1 MDETINQA
9 VLDCGASRTV
19 CGTEWYTV
27 YLDSLPERVREQV
40 TEYPSDTMF
49 RFGVGTMRASKRV
62 LIPVTICKR
71 DIRLE
76 VDVVATDIPLLISL
90 QTQWHKLLK
99 WLGIQSG
106 KKIRLLLYLLNAYK
120 YLAALRPDH
129 GLIMLN
135 PQFHT
140 ILYRA

>member
-1 MDETINQA
+1 MGFISTHSI
-9 VLDCGASRTV
+9 VFSRNLI
-19 CGTEWYTV
+19 
-27 YLDSLPERVREQV
+27 YLD
-40 TEYPSDTMF
+40 TE
-49 RFGVGTMRASKRV
+49 A
-62 LIPVTICKR
+62 
-71 DIRLE
+71 
-76 VDVVATDIPLLISL
+76 
-90 QTQWHKLLK
+90 QWHKLLK

>member
-1 MDETINQA
+1 MQLTVLSKIATIQII
-9 VLDCGASRTV
+9 
-19 CGTEWYTV
+19 
-27 YLDSLPERVREQV
+27 
-40 TEYPSDTMF
+40 PSMIKIL
-49 RFGVGTMRASKRV
+49 S
-62 LIPVTICKR
+62 P
-71 DIRLE
+71 
-76 VDVVATDIPLLISL
+76 PPP
-90 QTQWHKLLK
+90 QWHKLLK

-140 ILYRA
+140 VLYRA

>member
-1 MDETINQA
+1 
-9 VLDCGASRTV
+9 
-19 CGTEWYTV
+19 
-27 YLDSLPERVREQV
+27 
-40 TEYPSDTMF
+40 MF
-49 RFGVGTMRASKRV
+49 ISKNFDV
-62 LIPVTICKR
+62 FKFTWGPLIIKLLIPLDR
-71 DIRLE
+71 DPTWNPR
-76 VDVVATDIPLLISL
+76 P
-90 QTQWHKLLK
+90 QWHKLLK

>member
-1 MDETINQA
+1 MLLPYKRLSSSVVEKIPDWVIAGTSPSGWINNES
-9 VLDCGASRTV
+9 LY
-19 CGTEWYTV
+19 E
-27 YLDSLPERVREQV
+27 YLCNAFDKWLTDNSVERPVIVWSDS
-40 TEYPSDTMF
+40 
-49 RFGVGTMRASKRV
+49 
-62 LIPVTICKR
+62 
-71 DIRLE
+71 
-76 VDVVATDIPLLISL
+76 
-90 QTQWHKLLK
+90 QWHKLLK